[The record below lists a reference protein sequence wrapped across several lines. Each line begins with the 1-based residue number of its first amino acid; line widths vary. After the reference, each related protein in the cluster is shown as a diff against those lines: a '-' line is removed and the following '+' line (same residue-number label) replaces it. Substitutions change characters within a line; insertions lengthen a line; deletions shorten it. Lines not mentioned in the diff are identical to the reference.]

1 VGLDDTKRDSKN
13 ADTPNILI
21 LLIIRNSTG
30 RYIKL
35 RGVIERIECY
45 MMCSMIIYNPVTFYD
60 MIKGTVKYYEKE
72 TKTGKK
78 AGQISLKDA
87 FASAIPFKNAEE
99 LYAEYD
105 PEKKTLTIREL

>member
-1 VGLDDTKRDSKN
+1 VVVNDTRKDSKS
-13 ADTPNILI
+13 AVLPNCLIFPILH
-21 LLIIRNSTG
+21 NDTG

-35 RGVIERIECY
+35 RNAIEYNVCY
-45 MMCSMIIYNPVTFYD
+45 MRYSMIIYNPVTVYN

-78 AGQISLKDA
+78 AGQLSLKDA
-87 FASAIPFKNAEE
+87 FASVLPFKNAEE

>member
-1 VGLDDTKRDSKN
+1 
-13 ADTPNILI
+13 
-21 LLIIRNSTG
+21 
-30 RYIKL
+30 
-35 RGVIERIECY
+35 
-45 MMCSMIIYNPVTFYD
+45 

-78 AGQISLKDA
+78 AGQLSLKDA
-87 FASAIPFKNAEE
+87 FASVLPFKNAEE

>member
-1 VGLDDTKRDSKN
+1 
-13 ADTPNILI
+13 
-21 LLIIRNSTG
+21 
-30 RYIKL
+30 
-35 RGVIERIECY
+35 
-45 MMCSMIIYNPVTFYD
+45 MIIYNPVTFHD

-78 AGQISLKDA
+78 AGQLSLKDV
-87 FASAIPFKNAEE
+87 FASALPFKNAEE